1 MITYLLICQPI
12 RKQSNVILLSVCCNG
27 NFGYANSVC
36 QIKVYIKK
44 KKQIV
49 FLEKKNQ
56 FFLAVDAARR
66 LFVLINFNLLNE
78 IHNTL

>member
-49 FLEKKNQ
+49 AINLKKISPFQGEKINL
-56 FFLAVDAARR
+56 FGCRCGSASFCVD
-66 LFVLINFNLLNE
+66 
-78 IHNTL
+78 